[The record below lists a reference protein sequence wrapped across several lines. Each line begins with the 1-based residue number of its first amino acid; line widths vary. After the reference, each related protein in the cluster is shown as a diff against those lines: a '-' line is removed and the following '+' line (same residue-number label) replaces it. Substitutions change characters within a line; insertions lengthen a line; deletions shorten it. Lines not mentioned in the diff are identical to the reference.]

1 MTCWPA
7 AFRLPRQFLKP
18 DPNMSPDSRFFR
30 ESFLLSC
37 IGCGIIEERRN
48 YKMRVL
54 LVEDDR
60 KLSAAV
66 CKLLEKEQITVDP
79 VYDGNDGLDWALS
92 TEYDAVILDV
102 MLPGMDGFAVLRA
115 LRKEKIATPVLML
128 TARAALE
135 DRLTGLDSGADYYLP
150 KPFESA
156 ELISCLH
163 AITRRGDRTPMMS
176 LSCGDL
182 LLGQKDGKL
191 KNTENGQDVKLG
203 AKEYQLME
211 LFLRNPGRILSKET
225 MHERVWG
232 LESDAEYNN
241 LEVYVS
247 FLRKKLAFIGSRM
260 KIKAT
265 RGVGYALEEEA

>member
-1 MTCWPA
+1 
-7 AFRLPRQFLKP
+7 
-18 DPNMSPDSRFFR
+18 
-30 ESFLLSC
+30 
-37 IGCGIIEERRN
+37 
-48 YKMRVL
+48 MRVL

-66 CKLLEKEQITVDP
+66 CRLLEKERITVDP

-92 TEYDAVILDV
+92 AEYDAVILDV
-102 MLPGMDGFAVLRA
+102 MLPGMDGFSVLRS
-115 LRKEKIATPVLML
+115 LRREKSAVPVLML

-156 ELISCLH
+156 ELVSCLR
-163 AITRRGDRTPMMS
+163 AITRRGDSTPVMN
-176 LSCGDL
+176 LCFGDIEL
-182 LLGQKDGKL
+182 EQKSAKL
-191 KNTENGQDVKLG
+191 RNTENAQEVRLG

-211 LFLRNPGRILSKET
+211 ILLRNPARILSKET